1 MLKRLVNN
9 SGDHGSF
16 ELPRVQ
22 PFDCGRQ
29 QHPHH
34 AHFTTGEL
42 HLAQR
47 EQTLSP
53 R

>member
-1 MLKRLVNN
+1 MIQRLVNN
-9 SGDHGSF
+9 SGDHGLF

-22 PFDCGRQ
+22 PSDCGCQ
-29 QHPHH
+29 QHPDH